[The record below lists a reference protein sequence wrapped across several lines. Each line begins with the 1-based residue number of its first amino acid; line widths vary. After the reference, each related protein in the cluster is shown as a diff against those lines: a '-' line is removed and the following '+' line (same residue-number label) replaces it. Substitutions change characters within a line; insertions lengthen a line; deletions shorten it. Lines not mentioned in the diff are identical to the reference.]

1 MTALT
6 GIIINIKVYLKR
18 LFAHLID
25 FNYIENIG
33 ISLTSSIPKNTERI
47 GIRYPPDTN
56 EFAKNG

>member
-25 FNYIENIG
+25 FNFIENIG
-33 ISLTSSIPKNTERI
+33 ISLTSSIPNNTERV
-47 GIRYPPDTN
+47 GIRYPPDTK